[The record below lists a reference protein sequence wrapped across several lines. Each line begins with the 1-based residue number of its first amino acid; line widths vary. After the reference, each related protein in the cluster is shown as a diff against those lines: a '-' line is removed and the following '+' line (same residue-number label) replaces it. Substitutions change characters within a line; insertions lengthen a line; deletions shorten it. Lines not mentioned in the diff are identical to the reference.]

1 MLKVIKWAQTM
12 FEAMGINAPKLR
24 QLKPSEYGRLKGLR
38 GSGLPD
44 NDEWI
49 PDPKFSTVIIAEKK
63 GEIVGFWVIQEMV
76 HVDPVW
82 TKEDYRGNLTWRMWN
97 KVKGLIGDGPVYVFL
112 EPTHSGWEKKKT
124 AIKHLGFTYV
134 GQLYVRKGDK

>member
-1 MLKVIKWAQTM
+1 MGKVIKWALK
-12 FEAMGINAPKLR
+12 ALNYMGIGVPKLR
-24 QLKPSEYGRLKGLR
+24 LLKPSEYKRLKGLR

-49 PDPKFSTVIIAEKK
+49 PDPKFSSVIIAEMK
-63 GEIVGFWVIQEMV
+63 GKIVGFWVLQEML

-82 TKEDYRGNLTWRMWN
+82 TDPDYRGNLTWRMWN
-97 KVKGLIGDGPVYVFL
+97 KMKGLIGDSPVYVFL
-112 EPTHSGWEKKKT
+112 EPTYSGWQKKKT
-124 AIKHLGFTYV
+124 AIKHLGFKYV